1 MNKNNDAF
9 TLIEF
14 LVAIVIAVIIIS
26 IAIPAYRDYT
36 NRTIVTFNQIK
47 SS

>member
-1 MNKNNDAF
+1 MKKNNNAF

-14 LVAIVIAVIIIS
+14 LVAIVIAGIIIS

-36 NRTIVTFNQIK
+36 NRSIVTFNQIQ